1 MEVKQYQQNIVAF
14 LRLHR
19 AVAGG
24 ISAAAT
30 RHFDK
35 LAKYVFL
42 PLAIQTGTDYA
53 DALHP
58 FTAFHM
64 LRPPSSL

>member
-24 ISAAAT
+24 ITAAAT
-30 RHFDK
+30 KHFDK
-35 LAKYVFL
+35 LVRYVCSTIKVKIIF
-42 PLAIQTGTDYA
+42 
-53 DALHP
+53 
-58 FTAFHM
+58 
-64 LRPPSSL
+64 